1 MEILE
6 SLLTNAESISFALLF
21 VGLLVYVMRTNDV
34 RERQYRETIDRLTR
48 ALGTLED
55 MEDKINRMYDKT
67 LQDTSPI
74 PIQKVGE

>member
-6 SLLTNAESISFALLF
+6 SLVVNAESISFALLF

-34 RERQYRETIDRLTR
+34 RERQYRDTIDRLTR

-55 MEDKINRMYDKT
+55 IEDKINRMYDKT

-74 PIQKVGE
+74 QKAGE